1 MLSRGLTSLR
11 AMQPHRGMA
20 TAQALRERVE
30 SVKSTKKITAAQK
43 MIATFKLRKAQD
55 NLISARNFAR
65 SMDEIEFNPESK
77 KGDVAKGHLFLGLTA
92 DKGFC
97 GAINS
102 SIVRAIRDRINGDLE
117 KNTGLED
124 PKVMVIGERGKGGL
138 ERLFKEHFV
147 STFTEYEKVRN
158 FNQTAQFTDAW
169 LAVGAEKTSVF
180 YQKFV
185 SMISYDTLEQEYWA
199 YDEVKDELATTFAD
213 YDMEGDAD
221 ILQNLYEFKC
231 NVKMFH
237 YFAEL
242 DASTLSARMQ
252 AMDSASSNA
261 DDMIDALTLL
271 LNRTRQA
278 KITTELAEIISGAAA
293 SDDAE

>member
-1 MLSRGLTSLR
+1 MLSRALPSLR
-11 AMQPHRGMA
+11 TVQPRRGMA

-30 SVKSTKKITAAQK
+30 SVKSTQKITSAQK

-55 NLISARNFAR
+55 NLTSARNFAR
-65 SMDEIEFNPESK
+65 SMDELNFIPEALEKENPK
-77 KGDVAKGHLFLGLTA
+77 KNLFVGLTA

-102 SIVRAIRDRINGDLE
+102 SIVRAVRDKINAGTQAGTLE
-117 KNTGLED
+117 E
-124 PKVMVIGERGKGGL
+124 PSIIVVGERGKGGL
-138 ERLFKEHFV
+138 ERLFKQFYV
-147 STFTEYEKVRN
+147 TTITEYEKVRN
-158 FNQTAQFTDAW
+158 LGQCSAIVDYMLQQKVDKA
-169 LAVGAEKTSVF
+169 SVY

-185 SMISYDTLEQEYWA
+185 SMISYDTLEGAYWSYDAIKDSLEDQFSEY
-199 YDEVKDELATTFAD
+199 EK
-213 YDMEGDAD
+213 EGDAD
-221 ILQNLYEFKC
+221 ILQNLYEFKM

-242 DASTLSARMQ
+242 DAATLSARMQ

-261 DDMIDALTLL
+261 NDMIDALTLK

-293 SDDAE
+293 ADDASE